1 MMTVSAVTNMTDY
14 ATTSSS
20 STSSVTDGLD
30 KNAFMKIL
38 ITQMQNQDP
47 TQPMDDTQY
56 VSELAQF
63 SSLEQMTNVSD
74 GITALSGMQ
83 STTQALALV
92 GKTVSLTVPG
102 VTDPVTGKVDSIK
115 FESGVPKL
123 VIGGKEY
130 DLSDVTTV
138 Q

>member
-1 MMTVSAVTNMTDY
+1 MTDY